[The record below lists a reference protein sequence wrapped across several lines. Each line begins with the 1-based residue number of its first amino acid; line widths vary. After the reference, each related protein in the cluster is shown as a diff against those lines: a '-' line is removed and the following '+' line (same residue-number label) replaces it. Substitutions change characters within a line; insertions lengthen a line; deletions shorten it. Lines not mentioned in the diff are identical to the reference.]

1 MNQENQNVETV
12 SPEKNDA
19 INKKSKPKLT
29 PAELAR
35 MVSKGNMQLAV
46 PIRASDKDITMLYF
60 DFTKLTGWE
69 FAQALDRDA
78 SGKTDA
84 FRLTQMQALEHR
96 GCCQGGADC
105 CEFFQLYFPGGKRSY
120 YELIAETAIVTRSG
134 VGDYLQMNISLFL
147 DFRKAISNVLGRGR
161 DQE

>member
-84 FRLTQMQALEHR
+84 FRLTQMQALELFAAAAAKMTPDIDEEDIR
-96 GCCQGGADC
+96 
-105 CEFFQLYFPGGKRSY
+105 R
-120 YELIAETAIVTRSG
+120 R
-134 VGDYLQMNISLFL
+134 MNIE
-147 DFRKAISNVLGRGR
+147 DAVKAAQIAVSFFNFTSRAANAR
-161 DQE
+161 ITS